1 MEQNYKG
8 RRKFIK
14 NSTLV
19 FAGIAS
25 GSALG
30 SLSAKSYNRVVG
42 ANEMLLVGVMGVN
55 NRGLALATNFAKHRN
70 AEIGYVSDVDSRAS
84 AKCVTELSK
93 IQSKVPKEF
102 PDFRHALEQKD
113 MDIMINATPDHW
125 HTPGAIIALQAGKHV
140 YLEKPIA
147 HNPYEG
153 ELLVAAQKKY
163 KPLIQVGNQRR
174 SFPNVA
180 EGIRQLHSGIIGNI
194 YYTKTWYNNSRAT
207 IGFGKTAP
215 VPSWLNY
222 DLWQGPAPRTPFKD
236 NLIHYNWH
244 WFWNW
249 GTAESL
255 ANGIHMVDLALWG
268 MQLKHPTKVTSSGGI
283 YTLKDDRETPDTQI
297 ITLEYGDK
305 GTIVWEGLSANG
317 RRTEGDSV
325 GVMFYGE
332 KGSLFIG
339 SGNGYKLYDLKGKVL
354 KDVKSD
360 IKVDPTNL
368 FNPAGLLDSFHIQN
382 MFSAIKNG
390 TALNSDVFSA
400 QISNHALALGNIALR
415 TSQML
420 DINAETGK
428 ILNNKKAM
436 RYWKRPYEKGWEP
449 GI

>member
-1 MEQNYKG
+1 MKNIQSG

-14 NSTLV
+14 NSSLV
-19 FAGIAS
+19 FAGIIT
-25 GSALG
+25 GS
-30 SLSAKSYNRVVG
+30 SLNSLNAKSYKRIIG
-42 ANEMLLVGVMGVN
+42 ANERLVIGVMGVN
-55 NRGLALATNFAKHRN
+55 NRGLALASNFAKQRN

-84 AKCVTELSK
+84 AKCVATLQK
-93 IQSKVPKEF
+93 IQSIAPKEF
-102 PDFRHALEQKD
+102 PDFRRALGQKD

-125 HTPGAIIALQAGKHV
+125 HTPGAILALQAGKHV

-153 ELLVAAQKKY
+153 ELLVAAQRKY

-180 EGIRQLHSGIIGNI
+180 DGIRELHSGVIGNV
-194 YYTKTWYNNSRAT
+194 YYTKTWYNNARTT

-222 DLWQGPAPRTPFKD
+222 ELWQGPAPRRPFKD

-255 ANGIHMVDLALWG
+255 ANGIHMIDLALWG
-268 MQLKHPTKVTSSGGI
+268 MKLKHPTKVTSSGGI
-283 YTLKDDRETPDTQI
+283 YSLKDDRETPDTQI

-305 GTIVWEGLSANG
+305 GTIIWEGLSANG

-339 SGNGYKLYDLKGKVL
+339 SGNEYKLYDLKGKMV
-354 KDVKSD
+354 KDVKSEL
-360 IKVDPTNL
+360 KVDPTNL

-390 TALNSDVFSA
+390 TSLNSDVFSA

-415 TSQML
+415 TSGKL
-420 DINAETGK
+420 DIHAETGK
-428 ILNNKKAM
+428 ILNDEIAM
-436 RYWKRPYEKGWEP
+436 KYWKRPYEKGWEP
-449 GI
+449 KL